1 MAIITYPLNGIEYN
15 AENAETYLCTRTSG
29 VYSAENNFALSIT
42 DSMQVTIGAGIAWI
56 KNDDFAG
63 KSIVSTE
70 ETVLEIS
77 TADAT
82 LNRKDRVVIQF
93 DKGLNQTSI
102 ILKKGTSSVNAV
114 APDIIRNGIVYELG
128 LYVIDILAGAV
139 SIQAENI
146 TNTMLDESVCG
157 LMRDGVTGI
166 PTNTLQAQAESI
178 IAQIKN
184 ALNTAISGGIPSHAY
199 THSLS
204 GNDPIAPESIGA
216 AEISHIHGNLTNDG
230 KIGNTSGYVVMTG
243 INGTIEAKSKS
254 ESGLTLAPIKV
265 SANGEINI
273 SIADNTDYD
282 FTSVTSLNISGN
294 NNSAHGFIKFASI
307 VPTILLSGFNAVS
320 GDDIVS
326 DAAANEKWEFSAE
339 KGYIIFKNWGA

>member
-1 MAIITYPLNGIEYN
+1 MAVITYPLNGIEYN

-29 VYSAENNFALSIT
+29 VYSSENNFALSIT
-42 DSMQVTIGAGIAWI
+42 DSMQVTIGKGIAWI
-56 KNDDFAG
+56 KNDDFSG
-63 KSIVSTE
+63 KSIVSTTA
-70 ETVLEIS
+70 TVLDIPI
-77 TADAT
+77 ADGA

-93 DKGLNQTSI
+93 DKGLNETKI
-102 ILKKGTSSVNAV
+102 VLKQGTAAISAA
-114 APDIIRNGIVYELG
+114 APAIVRNGTVYELG
-128 LYVIDILAGAV
+128 LYVIDVAAGIVA
-139 SIQAENI
+139 IQAANI
-146 TNTMLDESVCG
+146 TNTMLDETVCG

-166 PTNTLQAQAESI
+166 PTATLQAHAEEI
-178 IAQIKN
+178 IAQIEA
-184 ALNTAISGGIPSHAY
+184 ALTEALAGGIPSHAI
-199 THSLS
+199 THAAN
-204 GNDPIAPESIGA
+204 GTDPVKPENIGA

-230 KIGNTSGYVVMTG
+230 KIGNTSGYLVMTG
-243 INGTIEAKSKS
+243 TNGTIEAKSKS
-254 ESGLTLAPIKV
+254 ESGLALEPVKV

-282 FTSVTSLNISGN
+282 FTAVTSLNISGN
-294 NNSAHGFIKFASI
+294 NNSAHGFIKFAST